1 MITSRCV
8 GSSGS
13 VSGEAVS
20 ENKKGGSDPFEGL
33 DWDSELDAWDKSTA
47 EPGGASVPE
56 SFSQPPPPVAPP
68 ASAAPPKEDLRASQ
82 AGSSKT
88 SRPLYRP
95 PSASF
100 RASAARPP
108 AQPPPP
114 RVQTAPPPSARPLP
128 SLMDDDDSSMANTRG
143 GNEPA
148 PLKPIGGDD
157 DDENRTVVAEVSQ
170 DLLDQLEAAGIRRP
184 QKPAPAAG
192 NKAKPAPA
200 PPPAPIPILDE
211 QPDEQTSEHPAPEP
225 EDPSVVTSAP
235 EVVRSLRA
243 KHSEVEKSIP
253 PEAPVRD
260 GKFDP
265 FHGMDLEPPV
275 SETVGRRA
283 GEGPQLLAPEERRHS
298 PEDETAILDKRALF
312 AGQPAKYKGKDADA
326 TEETA
331 DPFASVQDPFASPD
345 PFGGGDAPEV
355 GEAEP
360 VREDDQE
367 LIDLLRGDD
376 QSSDALPAVQYQDD
390 ERPAVAYVGEHAEAW
405 RGRAERVA
413 ADARLLEKSARA
425 RGLIVAS
432 EIAAIAGDYT
442 RAIELAEEAWQ
453 AAPGEAI
460 AVRQLRQLLAREGRW
475 EEVAPLLEAES
486 KSGSNGTT
494 KAHAALMAAEV
505 ARLARS
511 APDEAAKLYEASQRM
526 SSNDVRP
533 MVARAVTAMVAGK
546 QIPLLKWPQGS
557 GAEPLG
563 EAISRR
569 AKQGEPVEDT
579 QLGTVLE
586 GISRFGDGDSVE
598 ASLAQA
604 LDELARSETLGPAA
618 TWTRIALDAARPK
631 GRVAALE
638 RIEGSFQGRAADE
651 ARLSL
656 ALDLG
661 DLSRARSAASSLAT
675 ARDLRTAVVE
685 STVRALAGELP
696 QAESLTSYAPI
707 PGVSTVGRG
716 LALAENRD
724 APSAFASE
732 DGLDAAARVA
742 RRLSVSGHV
751 EEELRARMTR
761 GAQLGFLLGDAFGG
775 GGPRATAEIVC
786 GLLPTDG
793 AEDPIIRMLAELA
806 ENDLVAATDAARQA
820 VAVEPTGLPGIL
832 ALLAAQAPD
841 AEAAAIAAAQSADD
855 DGRFAALA
863 VRVALAALRRGD
875 LDTVKQ
881 AADVAFT
888 AQPSDPV
895 APFLAELRARRAGD
909 FEGVL
914 EAVRARAQAAADP
927 VAKATH
933 LVREIL
939 LLLGADPTT
948 ASERAEEA
956 TKLVPRDLGMRALYE
971 RLAADAAQG
980 RAEFRAELAATLEGT
995 GKAEALLDAA
1005 REAERQG
1012 DLESAE
1018 KYAQAS
1024 ENAGGGAEAAS
1035 LRHRVQS
1042 RGDGAA
1048 RLAEELLDASK
1059 KAEDTAVRR
1068 EMYETLADLDLFARG
1083 DATSAIMWH
1092 QAILE
1097 ETPDHLPSLRR
1108 LEHMLVSEGRED
1120 DYEMVATQLTRVLPK
1135 DSRDAH
1141 AEVAARLRLRRPGT
1155 PWDSIA
1161 DLVAYA
1167 VEREN
1172 PSLWATRLLDAL
1184 ARTRGDDASLARA
1197 LDLSLAR
1204 ADRPHEIAALATR
1217 AAETAFRLGEIE
1229 RARGYLERALD
1240 ADPQHPTALASVAEL
1255 RRQQH
1260 DYRGAAEAIEAM
1272 AQTQLVAEHRLE
1284 DWHAAAALWLDRVGD
1299 GVRGRAAL
1307 ERAAEIDLG
1316 YGDVFERLVELARG
1330 TRENEVVADLYQ
1342 RRLAQITEPE
1352 PRAGLLVAHARVL
1365 VELGDRDAARAS
1377 LAAALEA
1384 VPTHREA
1391 LADGLV
1397 LSEQAEDWPE
1407 YEQYLIKLSKAEQ
1420 EHPAAYMNALRRL
1433 GALYE
1438 GPLPNASRAEAVY
1451 RKILETDE
1459 TDDEIRARLVRVY
1472 VSLGDADMAIETHQE
1487 RVRGAND
1494 PVTRRTRLIELA
1506 HLLDEQANDPDRAL
1520 KALEQARSS
1529 DLSDLVAL
1537 SALAEFHTKHGRPEA
1552 VAAALDQ
1559 AIEELRRRAADDPGD
1574 LALLEQLV
1582 KIFELRG
1589 REQSVRATRAV
1600 IAGLRGETTDM
1611 VGAEDAASIPDVDPF
1626 LCPPEITD
1634 ALRAFLAKTGDAI
1647 EKSIPVDL
1655 RALKAAKLGT
1665 TNPVLKAKID
1675 AVARGFGLPDPDVVI
1690 SRAMPLLCLPVG
1702 AKPFQIVIG
1711 DGLVATPDDTARR
1724 FALAR
1729 AMKVCGAHCSALIRV
1744 PPADLK
1750 VYLDALLHALS
1761 PAHPAPDMEA
1771 ERLEV
1776 ITKRLQ
1782 RFLPRKEE
1790 AELKRLAEEVDA
1802 AGAIDVEAL
1811 SSAAA
1816 TWGDR
1821 VALLAIGDLAAA
1833 LRGVAWSLGQKDA
1846 PEDLEAKRAWLREN
1860 PAARDLVSFALSDAY
1875 VEARKRCG
1883 VER

>member
-1 MITSRCV
+1 M
-8 GSSGS
+8 
-13 VSGEAVS
+13 
-20 ENKKGGSDPFEGL
+20 L
-33 DWDSELDAWDKSTA
+33 
-47 EPGGASVPE
+47 
-56 SFSQPPPPVAPP
+56 
-68 ASAAPPKEDLRASQ
+68 
-82 AGSSKT
+82 
-88 SRPLYRP
+88 
-95 PSASF
+95 
-100 RASAARPP
+100 
-108 AQPPPP
+108 
-114 RVQTAPPPSARPLP
+114 
-128 SLMDDDDSSMANTRG
+128 DDDDEMASTRG
-143 GNEPA
+143 GREA
-148 PLKPIGGDD
+148 PVRRSTGDDD
-157 DDENRTVVAEVSQ
+157 DDENRTVVAEVPQ
-170 DLLDQLEAAGIRRP
+170 DLLDQLEAAGIRRA

-192 NKAKPAPA
+192 SKPKAAPV
-200 PPPAPIPILDE
+200 PPPPPPVLHDYE
-211 QPDEQTSEHPAPEP
+211 QPDEQTSEHPGPEA

-243 KHSEVEKSIP
+243 RPQEVEAKSHP
-253 PEAPVRD
+253 PEAPVQRD
-260 GKFDP
+260 GRFDP
-265 FHGMDLEPPV
+265 FHGLDLEPPV
-275 SETVGRRA
+275 SETVGRKA
-283 GEGPQLLAPEERRHS
+283 NEGPQLLAPAERKHS
-298 PEDETAILDKRALF
+298 PEDETAIFDKRALMA
-312 AGQPAKYKGKDADA
+312 AGAAQPRRDADS
-326 TEETA
+326 TLETA
-331 DPFASVQDPFASPD
+331 DPFGGVQDPFATPD
-345 PFGGGDAPEV
+345 PFGAGEEAPELAE
-355 GEAEP
+355 GEAP
-360 VREDDQE
+360 REDDQE
-367 LIDLLRGDD
+367 LIDLLRGED
-376 QSSDALPAVQYQDD
+376 QSSDALPAVQYADD
-390 ERPAVAYVGEHAEAW
+390 DRPAVAWVGEHADAW

-413 ADARLLEKSARA
+413 ADARLLEKAARA

-432 EIAAIAGDYT
+432 EIAAIGGDFT

-486 KSGSNGTT
+486 KSGSNGTI
-494 KAHAALMAAEV
+494 KAHAALLAAET
-505 ARLARS
+505 ARVARS
-511 APDEAAKLYEASQRM
+511 APEEALKLYESAQRM
-526 SSNDVRP
+526 GSHDIRP
-533 MVARAVTAMVAGK
+533 MLARAIAAMVAGK
-546 QIPLLKWPQGS
+546 AIPLLKWPQGTE
-557 GAEPLG
+557 ALG
-563 EAISRR
+563 EAVTRR
-569 AKQGEPVEDT
+569 SKLGEPAEDT

-586 GISRFGDGDSVE
+586 GIAQFAEGATVE
-598 ASLAQA
+598 GALAQA
-604 LDELARSETLGPAA
+604 LDDLARSETLGPAA
-618 TWTRIALDAARPK
+618 TWTRIALDASRPQT
-631 GRVAALE
+631 RAAALE
-638 RIEGSFQGRAADE
+638 RVEGAFQGRAADE

-661 DLSRARSAASSLAT
+661 DIGRARTAAASLAG
-675 ARDLRTAVVE
+675 ARDLRTTLADA
-685 STVRALAGELP
+685 TVRALGGELP
-696 QAESLTSYAPI
+696 SSDALAPHAQI
-707 PGVSTVGRG
+707 PGISAVGRG

-724 APSAFASE
+724 AAAVFATE

-751 EEELRARMTR
+751 EDELRVRMTR
-761 GAQLGFLLGDAFGG
+761 GAQLGFLLGDALGG

-786 GLLPTDG
+786 GLLPTEG
-793 AEDPIIRMLAELA
+793 AEDPLIRMLAELA
-806 ENDLVAATDAARQA
+806 ENDVAASIEAARQA
-820 VAVEPTGLPGIL
+820 VAIEPTGLPGLL
-832 ALLAAQAPD
+832 ALLAANAPD
-841 AEAAAIAAAQSADD
+841 AEVAAIAAAESADD
-855 DGRFAALA
+855 DGRGAALA

-875 LDTVKQ
+875 LDTVKR

-909 FEGVL
+909 FDGVV
-914 EAVRARAQAAADP
+914 EAVRARSQAAADP

-939 LLLGADPTT
+939 LLLGTDLTT
-948 ASERAEEA
+948 AAERAEEA

-971 RLAADAAQG
+971 RITADNAFG
-980 RAEFRAELAATLEGT
+980 RAESRADLATTLEGT
-995 GKAEALLDAA
+995 AKAEALLDAA

-1018 KYAQAS
+1018 KYALAS
-1024 ENAGGGAEAAS
+1024 EHAGGGAEAAS

-1059 KAEDTAVRR
+1059 KAPDNEVRR
-1068 EMYETLADLDLFARG
+1068 EMYETLADLDLFSRG
-1083 DATSAIMWH
+1083 EVTSAIMWH

-1155 PWDSIA
+1155 PWDSIG

-1204 ADRPHEIAALATR
+1204 ADRPHETAALATR

-1240 ADPQHPTALASVAEL
+1240 ADPHHPTALASVAEL

-1272 AQTQLVAEHRLE
+1272 AQTQLVPEHRLE

-1299 GVRGRAAL
+1299 TVRGRAAL

-1330 TRENEVVADLYQ
+1330 SRENEVVADLYQ
-1342 RRLAQITEPE
+1342 RRLGQITDPE

-1377 LAAALEA
+1377 LASALE
-1384 VPTHREA
+1384 VLPTHREA
-1391 LADGLV
+1391 LEQGLV
-1397 LSEQAEDWPE
+1397 LAEQAEDWSD
-1407 YEQYLIKLSKAEQ
+1407 YEQHLIKLSKAEQ
-1420 EHPAAYMNALRRL
+1420 ENPAAHVTMLRRL

-1459 TDDEIRARLVRVY
+1459 ADDEIRARLVRVY

-1487 RVRGAND
+1487 RVLRAAD
-1494 PVTRRTRLIELA
+1494 AVARRTRLIELA

-1520 KALEQARSS
+1520 KALEQARSA

-1559 AIEELRRRAADDPGD
+1559 AIEDLRRRASEDPGD

-1589 REQSVRATRAV
+1589 RAESVRATRAV
-1600 IAGLRGETTDM
+1600 IAGLRGEPSEL
-1611 VGAEDAASIPDVDPF
+1611 VGAEDAATISDVDPF

-1711 DGLVATPDDTARR
+1711 DGLVAAQDDVARR

-1729 AMKVCGAHCSALIRV
+1729 AMKVCGAHCASLIRV
-1744 PPADLK
+1744 PPPDLK
-1750 VYLDALLHALS
+1750 IYLDALLHALS
-1761 PAHPAPDMEA
+1761 PAHAAPEMEA
-1771 ERLEV
+1771 ERLDE

-1790 AELKRLAEEVDA
+1790 VELKRLAEAVDA
-1802 AGAIDVEAL
+1802 TGALDVEAL
-1811 SSAAA
+1811 ASAAS

-1846 PEDLEAKRAWLREN
+1846 PTDPEEKRTWLREN
-1860 PAARDLVSFALSDAY
+1860 PAARDLVAFALSDAY
-1875 VEARKRCG
+1875 VEARKRTG